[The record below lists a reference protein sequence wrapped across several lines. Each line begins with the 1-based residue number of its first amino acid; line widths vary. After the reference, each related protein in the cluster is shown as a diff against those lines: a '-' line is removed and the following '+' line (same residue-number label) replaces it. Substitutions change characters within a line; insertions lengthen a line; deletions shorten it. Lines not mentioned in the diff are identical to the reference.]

1 MAHIADA
8 MNNGFN
14 LFSGTSAE
22 TSGGLLIAV
31 EKEKVCWFIYLVF
44 EETLHVGISHV
55 YS

>member
-31 EKEKVCWFIYLVF
+31 EKEKVC
-44 EETLHVGISHV
+44 
-55 YS
+55 